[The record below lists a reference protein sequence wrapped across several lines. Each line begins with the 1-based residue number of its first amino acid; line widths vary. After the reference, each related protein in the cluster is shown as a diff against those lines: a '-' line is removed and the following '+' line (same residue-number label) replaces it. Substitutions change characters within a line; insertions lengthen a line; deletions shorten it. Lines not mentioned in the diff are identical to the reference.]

1 MLTRHSDAKAHL
13 FSGGPHIMGVVN
25 VTPDS
30 FSDGGK
36 YINPDKAIE
45 HGLNLLHEGAF
56 ILDVGGESTRPGAEP
71 VDIEEEIRRVVPV
84 IEGLRFYTDKISI
97 DSRNA
102 KVMEAALKAGA
113 TIINDI
119 SALSHDSRSVGVAA
133 EAQAPVFFMHSR
145 GDPQSM
151 QKNPFYNN
159 VVEEVFEYLK
169 RRILFFETNRID
181 VHRIVS
187 DPGIGFGKTLEHNLL
202 LLRNIR
208 KFHDLGVP
216 VMLGVSRKSFIAR
229 LSNDEPAHDRIP
241 GSIAAALW
249 GLSQNVQFYRVH
261 DVAET
266 KQAFEIYRAIEDVS
280 EKNVQ
285 V

>member
-1 MLTRHSDAKAHL
+1 MNQHSGAKSHL

-45 HGLNLLHEGAF
+45 HGLRLLHEGAS

-84 IEGLRFYTDKISI
+84 IEGLRPYTDQISI

-102 KVMEAALKAGA
+102 KVMEAALRAGA

-119 SALSHDSRSVGVAA
+119 SALSYDSRSVGVVA
-133 EAQAPVFFMHSR
+133 EAQGPVFFMHSK
-145 GDPQSM
+145 GNPQSM
-151 QKNPFYNN
+151 QENPFYNN
-159 VVEEVFEYLK
+159 VVEEVFEYLQ
-169 RRILFFETNRID
+169 RRISFFETNRIE
-181 VHRIVS
+181 VHRLVS

-202 LLRNIR
+202 LLRNIK

-216 VMLGVSRKSFIAR
+216 VMLGISRKSFIAR
-229 LSNDEPAHDRIP
+229 LSEGEPAHDRIP

-249 GLSQNVQFYRVH
+249 GLSQDVQFYRVH

-266 KQAFEIYRAIEDVS
+266 KQAFKIYQAIKGTEIKD
-280 EKNVQ
+280 VQ